1 MLPPQQKEG
10 ESILEQKERARRPDP
25 LKNMFTWKSP
35 PQLIEEN
42 QLKGSDGTLLDALQN
57 SVFGSDRQ
65 KELKWKKAVPP
76 EFAVMQRQTQDPPNH
91 KVLVLAF

>member
-1 MLPPQQKEG
+1 MLPPQGKEG
-10 ESILEQKERARRPDP
+10 KSILEQEKRARRPDP
-25 LKNMFTWKSP
+25 LKNIFMWKSP
-35 PQLIEEN
+35 PQLIEEH
-42 QLKGSDGTLLDALQN
+42 QLKGLDGTLLDAFQN

-76 EFAVMQRQTQDPPNH
+76 EFAVMQRQTQDLPNH